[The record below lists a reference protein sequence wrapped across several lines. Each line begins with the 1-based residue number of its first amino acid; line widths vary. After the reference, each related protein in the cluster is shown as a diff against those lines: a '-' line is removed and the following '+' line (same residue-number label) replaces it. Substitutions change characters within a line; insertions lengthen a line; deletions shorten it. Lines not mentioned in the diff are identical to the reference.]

1 MIQPNKHRTTF
12 RKLQPGMSVSY
23 NEEVVKIIR
32 LRERKLTDK
41 GLLYYFDIEGGNGIL
56 IGESGKRI
64 FVTN

>member
-1 MIQPNKHRTTF
+1 
-12 RKLQPGMSVSY
+12 MSVFY

>member
-1 MIQPNKHRTTF
+1 MIQLNKHRTTF
-12 RKLQPGMSVSY
+12 RRLEPGMSVFY

-41 GLLYYFDIEGGNGIL
+41 GLLYYFDIEGGNGTL